1 MDKQVF
7 VTGSLVALV
16 LLCILAC
23 GCMKTSTAIG
33 EGQPS
38 PGHTGAVVEAN
49 NHFACDL
56 YHALG
61 ADESNAGTNI
71 FFSPYS
77 ISTALALTY
86 EGAEGDTADEI
97 RSVLHFPEDKSS
109 LREDYRDLIDE
120 TNEGDTAYTLRIANA
135 LWVEKTH
142 PLLPGYLAVAEDY
155 YGANAENMDFISAP
169 DASRQTINRW
179 VEDQTE
185 ELIKDLIPAG
195 AITSL
200 TRLVITNAIYFKG
213 TWVLQF
219 DENLTSESEFTTLQG
234 DTVTVDM
241 MQRTDE
247 DARYNYTET
256 DTLQI
261 LKMPYEH
268 GDTGSLSMLVL
279 LPKTNDIGA
288 AEDALG
294 TDDLADAIAGMEE
307 EQVRVYFPKFT
318 LECDYLLTDTLP
330 AMGMPTAFGPGAD
343 FSGLDGTQD
352 LFISDVIHKAFVEVN
367 EEGTE
372 AAAATAVVFAKS
384 AAVEEEPVPVFRAD
398 HPFVFMIVDDEH
410 GTVLF
415 MGRFAEPVAG

>member
-1 MDKQVF
+1 MNTKSMVP
-7 VTGSLVALV
+7 GLLAILV
-16 LLCILAC
+16 LSCILAC
-23 GCMKTSTAIG
+23 GCTTTSMPAE

-38 PGHTGAVVEAN
+38 PGDTGTVVEAN
-49 NHFACDL
+49 NRFACDL
-56 YHALG
+56 YQALG
-61 ADESNAGTNI
+61 DDESNAGKNI

-86 EGAEGDTADEI
+86 EGAEGETADEI
-97 RSVLHFPEDKSS
+97 RSVLYFPEDKSS

-120 TNEGDTAYTLRIANA
+120 TNEGDDAYTLRIANA
-135 LWVEKTH
+135 LWVETTH

-155 YGANAENMDFISAP
+155 YGANAENMDFINAP
-169 DASRQTINRW
+169 DASRLTINRW
-179 VEDQTE
+179 VEEQTE

-195 AITSL
+195 AINSL

-247 DARYNYTET
+247 DARYHYTET

-268 GDTGSLSMLVL
+268 GDTKSLSMLAL

-294 TDDLADAIAGMEE
+294 TDDLADAIDGMEE
-307 EQVRVYFPKFT
+307 EQVQVYFPKFT

-343 FSGLDGTQD
+343 FSGLDGTRE
-352 LFISDVIHKAFVEVN
+352 LFISDVIHKAYVEVN

-372 AAAATAVVFAKS
+372 AAAATAVVFAKGV
-384 AAVEEEPVPVFRAD
+384 AVEEEPVPVFRAD
-398 HPFVFMIVDDEH
+398 HPFIFMIVDDDN
-410 GTVLF
+410 GNVLF